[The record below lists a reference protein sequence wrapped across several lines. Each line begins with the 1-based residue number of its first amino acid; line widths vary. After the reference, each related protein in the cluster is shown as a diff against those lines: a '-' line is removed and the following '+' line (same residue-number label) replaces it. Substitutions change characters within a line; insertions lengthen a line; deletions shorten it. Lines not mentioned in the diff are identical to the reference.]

1 MRPLFRS
8 FGMFVKQLFRDSM
21 LAAVCAGAVLSAF
34 LIRYGV
40 PAAEDVLSR
49 LFQREGILT
58 GYYLLFD
65 LFLALL
71 TPYLLCFASAMMMLT
86 EYDENLSDYLAVT
99 PVGKQGYLVSRLLF
113 PSALAFFASVI
124 FVAKL
129 SLTRWEPGM
138 VLTVCFLC
146 SLMSVVVA
154 LLLFSF
160 SHNRVEGMAL
170 GKLSGLLMLGLFVP
184 FFLRSGWQYLFALL
198 PSFWAARLCTER
210 NFLFLPPALLSSLLW
225 IGLLYRKMDR
235 KLGR

>member
-1 MRPLFRS
+1 
-8 FGMFVKQLFRDSM
+8 MFVKQMFRDSM
-21 LAAVCAGAVLSAF
+21 LAAVCLGAVLSAF
-34 LIRYGV
+34 LIRYGA
-40 PAAEDVLSR
+40 PAAEGILSRILQKPSVLS
-49 LFQREGILT
+49 
-58 GYYLLFD
+58 GYYLLLD

-99 PVGKQGYLVSRLLF
+99 PVGKRGYLISRLLF
-113 PSALAFFASVI
+113 PSALAFCVSVL

-129 SLTRWEPGM
+129 SLTRWEPYFI
-138 VLTVCFLC
+138 LTVCFLC

-184 FFLRSGWQYLFALL
+184 FFLRSGWQYLFAPL
-198 PSFWAARLCTER
+198 PSFWAAKLCIER
-210 NFLFLPPALLSSLLW
+210 NLLFLPPALVSSLAW